1 MELTMNNIEFK
12 ISIESSKWTFSKI
25 NKMNKSNTIDYELER
40 KLNKKSLNIVQN
52 QKVHI
57 LKSFRECQ
65 TQISND

>member
-1 MELTMNNIEFK
+1 
-12 ISIESSKWTFSKI
+12 
-25 NKMNKSNTIDYELER
+25 MNKSNTIDYELER